1 MSRAVSPAWL
11 AVRGKA
17 VLNLAQRSEEQCC
30 MWGACRLTAEIL
42 QSRGKEK
49 RMCSA
54 GRINAREVERGAD
67 STKDNRSYRS
77 HQIYLLLL
85 GTNT

>member
-17 VLNLAQRSEEQCC
+17 ALNLAQGSEEQCC
-30 MWGACRLTAEIL
+30 MWAACRLTAEML

-49 RMCSA
+49 RMCR
-54 GRINAREVERGAD
+54 GGGINPREEERGAD
-67 STKDNRSYRS
+67 GTKDNRSYRS

>member
-1 MSRAVSPAWL
+1 MCSAEGKNPREAERGAEVTSRAAGGQPAGSQQKGYR
-11 AVRGKA
+11 RG
-17 VLNLAQRSEEQCC
+17 
-30 MWGACRLTAEIL
+30 
-42 QSRGKEK
+42 GKEK

-54 GRINAREVERGAD
+54 EGMNPREAERGAD
-67 STKDNRSYRS
+67 GTKENRSYRS